1 MTNDEIRDL
10 IIQVISSWQV
20 IAITLIILI
29 YISLVNYVC
38 RAKRRKRA
46 SAAVKKKEKKAKP
59 AAAPKGDAVDDSA
72 LGMEE

>member
-38 RAKRRKRA
+38 QTKRRKRA
-46 SAAVKKKEKKAKP
+46 SATVKKKEKKVKP
-59 AAAPKGDAVDDSA
+59 AAAPKDDAVDDSA